1 MFILP
6 PPKILIIYDIILIY
20 LLEGQSMNIYIDE
33 SGTINNQFKN
43 EYFIITLIIPD
54 NSNTLKRSY
63 KRFVSSNLKELK
75 RIDNRQK
82 MFLNGTFHELKG
94 SAFDKP
100 MKQEFINFFA
110 RKNNFSLFYIKVDNS
125 RLKDTF
131 CSNTSRVFNYLLKI
145 SLDYFIRNNY
155 IPSENHLLQLDER
168 NERTESRFFLEDYLN
183 TELCITG
190 INQGNFEVSYFDSAN
205 NSNIQIADVFSN
217 ILYSHLKTGNF
228 ADELDTLRDNG
239 ILKYIFEFP
248 L

>member
-1 MFILP
+1 
-6 PPKILIIYDIILIY
+6 
-20 LLEGQSMNIYIDE
+20 MNIYIDE

-43 EYFIITLIIPD
+43 EYFIITLIILD
-54 NSNTLKRSY
+54 NPTTLKRSY
-63 KRFVSSNLKELK
+63 KRFVSSNLEELK
-75 RIDNRQK
+75 RIDNKQK
-82 MFLNGTFHELKG
+82 MFLNGKFHELKG
-94 SAFDKP
+94 SALNKP
-100 MKQEFINFFA
+100 MKQEFINFFS

-145 SLDYFIRNNY
+145 ALDYFIRNNY

-190 INQGNFEVSYFDSAN
+190 INQGNFAVSYFDSAN

-217 ILYSHLKTGNF
+217 ILYSHLKTGNY
-228 ADELDTLRDNG
+228 ADELKTLRDNG